1 MILDALDKFNLKLK
15 SNNNG
20 YQLVDDKEAIE
31 RNYKLYIAKKTGK
44 PKDDFPGKWWILFFR
59 TEYGY

>member
-31 RNYKLYIAKKTGK
+31 MNYKLYIAKKTGK
-44 PKDDFPGKWWILFFR
+44 PKDDFPGK
-59 TEYGY
+59 